1 MILQLQNFT
10 SLELQGSDGKDGNP
24 GNALSTTG
32 WRLESLLTK
41 NHYWLGCNHPA
52 YSAIISR
59 CLPNLLILDG
69 KSYTSGIRALVDKFV
84 CNAGGLIG
92 VADASAQVAKALA
105 DIKPQAL
112 NEDDYKVKSWIDESF
127 AETPE
132 TVFPQSIEE
141 TMDAIRDML
150 KVESSHLLRQS
161 NAVLNKTKSWIFH
174 KKLLYVCIDLVA
186 H

>member
-1 MILQLQNFT
+1 M
-10 SLELQGSDGKDGNP
+10 
-24 GNALSTTG
+24 
-32 WRLESLLTK
+32 
-41 NHYWLGCNHPA
+41 
-52 YSAIISR
+52 
-59 CLPNLLILDG
+59 
-69 KSYTSGIRALVDKFV
+69 
-84 CNAGGLIG
+84 
-92 VADASAQVAKALA
+92 ADASAQVAKALA

-161 NAVLNKTKSWIFH
+161 NAVLNKTKS
-174 KKLLYVCIDLVA
+174 
-186 H
+186 